1 MGQNDCN
8 TKMDK
13 RNKFHNATL
22 NSRHCDFAGKT
33 KQCTQGAFANSRH
46 FRSGSC
52 GCNDPLQVYMSLFGD
67 SLQAAKK
74 NKVWIPRTID
84 ETERMNTMTRAIKQS
99 QEAGCHLEWNTD
111 EEKPAEK
118 CKNCVPKGGIRAGKR
133 PLAPATVRRHHLH
146 LQPGQG

>member
-8 TKMDK
+8 TKRTKETSFTMWLWTQD
-13 RNKFHNATL
+13 T
-22 NSRHCDFAGKT
+22 DFTGKT

-52 GCNDPLQVYMSLFGD
+52 GCNDPLHFYMSLFGD

-74 NKVWIPRTID
+74 
-84 ETERMNTMTRAIKQS
+84 KQ
-99 QEAGCHLEWNTD
+99 GLDPKNNWWNRKNEHND
-111 EEKPAEK
+111 QRDQAVPKSRLSSEMEHRWGAEK
-118 CKNCVPKGGIRAGKR
+118 CKNCVPKGGIRGGKC
-133 PLAPATVRRHHLH
+133 PLAPVTVRRHHLH